1 MWCRRPAATI
11 WMRGPVMW
19 RNQSAGC
26 IAAAGLWT
34 HRFACMWIS
43 VVARIDMR
51 RPEGNEHIDLLACGI
66 LGNFKFFR
74 FLRVY
79 LILRNAL
86 VSRMFFA
93 ENLLKMIHPLAGQGN
108 QLMKPFDSDRVGL
121 WRTRP
126 HTGANPHL
134 PENTIWRKTTKHEIV
149 IYYVCGSWL
158 HLFLGKA
165 STASFGLHLNPLV
178 SFGLFSLNCSKNR
191 GSCRNLGIYLIVQIT
206 AALSAAFFVSHI
218 LPIGLHLLGP
228 TSSLVRHSFARQVIL
243 RIFG

>member
-1 MWCRRPAATI
+1 MQANLCVHFLQVGAYLFEQRQKSTCKQIYVFKDPPQRYIQRSGSVTSLDRAFKLL
-11 WMRGPVMW
+11 
-19 RNQSAGC
+19 QQ
-26 IAAAGLWT
+26 AAGITLLFRT
-34 HRFACMWIS
+34 KFYLYAALMFA
-43 VVARIDMR
+43 A
-51 RPEGNEHIDLLACGI
+51 
-66 LGNFKFFR
+66 
-74 FLRVY
+74 
-79 LILRNAL
+79 
-86 VSRMFFA
+86 
-93 ENLLKMIHPLAGQGN
+93 
-108 QLMKPFDSDRVGL
+108 VGYCVFNY
-121 WRTRP
+121 
-126 HTGANPHL
+126 TGL
-134 PENTIWRKTTKHEIV
+134 IV